1 MQSYCDSVSKS
12 QNVKWASQDSIRVG
26 GFCLRIL
33 SSQHAKYA
41 GGGAFAVGGVAAAH
55 YLYRPDLGPEP
66 KVTTTTRTETGL
78 PSTTQPLPELRVS
91 CVPDENASWQDLV
104 FLDGQ
109 VFEQVTARAFW

>member
-1 MQSYCDSVSKS
+1 VIRS
-12 QNVKWASQDSIRVG
+12 QNLRTLNGLVSIAFVWGGASALGS
-26 GFCLRIL
+26 
-33 SSQHAKYA
+33 SSQQAKYA

-66 KVTTTTRTETGL
+66 EVTTTTRTETGL